1 MSTRRQIQVAE
12 EIQQIISVLLQREI
26 KDPRL
31 GFVTVIKAEVTS
43 DLKYSTVFVS
53 VLGSAEEQKASME
66 ALTSSRGFLRREL
79 AGRMGMRF
87 VPELRFKLDRGVE
100 YSDRINRLLN
110 EIKEADESN
119 TIGVGEASEEQGE
132 VGADAILAGDAAENT
147 DVDKDKDKA
156 SN

>member
-1 MSTRRQIQVAE
+1 MTTRRQIQVAE
-12 EIQQIISVLLQREI
+12 EIQQIISVLLQREV

-53 VLGSAEEQKASME
+53 VLGSPEEQKATMD

-79 AGRMGMRF
+79 ASRMSMRF
-87 VPELRFKLDRGVE
+87 VPELRFRLDHGVE

-110 EIKEADESN
+110 ELKEAEESN
-119 TIGVGEASEEQGE
+119 ASGASEASEEQGE
-132 VGADAILAGDAAENT
+132 VEADTTTSADAADDTGVA
-147 DVDKDKDKA
+147 KDEA
-156 SN
+156 PG

>member
-1 MSTRRQIQVAE
+1 MTTRRQIQVAE
-12 EIQQIISVLLQREI
+12 EIQQIISVLLQREV

-43 DLKYSTVFVS
+43 DLKYSTVYVS

-79 AGRMGMRF
+79 ASRMSMRF

-100 YSDRINRLLN
+100 YSDQINRLLN
-110 EIKEADESN
+110 ELKEAEVSN
-119 TIGVGEASEEQGE
+119 PVGQGEADSIPL
-132 VGADAILAGDAAENT
+132 VDDT
-147 DVDKDKDKA
+147 DKDEA
-156 SN
+156 AT

>member
-1 MSTRRQIQVAE
+1 MSTRRQIQVAD
-12 EIQQIISVLLQREI
+12 EIQQIISVLLQREV

-53 VLGSAEEQKASME
+53 VLGSAEEQKASMD

-119 TIGVGEASEEQGE
+119 AGAQGEDSEGEGEAGLDTMS
-132 VGADAILAGDAAENT
+132 ADA
-147 DVDKDKDKA
+147 VDDTHVDRSEA
-156 SN
+156 SS

>member
-1 MSTRRQIQVAE
+1 MTTRRQVQVAD
-12 EIQQIISVLLQREI
+12 EIQQIISVLLQREV

-43 DLKYSTVFVS
+43 DLKYSTVYVS

-79 AGRMGMRF
+79 ASRMSMRF

-100 YSDRINRLLN
+100 YSDHINRLLN
-110 EIKEADESN
+110 ELKQAEESKPAGQDEADSIPVE
-119 TIGVGEASEEQGE
+119 
-132 VGADAILAGDAAENT
+132 
-147 DVDKDKDKA
+147 DVDKDEA
-156 SN
+156 GT

>member
-1 MSTRRQIQVAE
+1 MTTRRQIQVAD
-12 EIQQIISVLLQREI
+12 EIQQIISVLLQREV

-79 AGRMGMRF
+79 ASRMSMRY

-100 YSDRINRLLN
+100 YSDQINRLLN
-110 EIKEADESN
+110 ELKEAEESN
-119 TIGVGEASEEQGE
+119 PVGPGEAEPIPA
-132 VGADAILAGDAAENT
+132 VDDA
-147 DVDKDKDKA
+147 DKDEA
-156 SN
+156 AT

>member
-1 MSTRRQIQVAE
+1 MTTRRQIQVAE
-12 EIQQIISVLLQREI
+12 EIQQIISVLLQREV

-53 VLGSAEEQKASME
+53 VLGSAEEQKASMD

-79 AGRMGMRF
+79 ASRMSMRF
-87 VPELRFKLDRGVE
+87 VPELRFRLDHGVE

-110 EIKEADESN
+110 ELKEAEESN
-119 TIGVGEASEEQGE
+119 AGGANEALEEQGE
-132 VGADAILAGDAAENT
+132 VEVDTATLADTAIDTG
-147 DVDKDKDKA
+147 VDKDEA
-156 SN
+156 SI

>member
-53 VLGSAEEQKASME
+53 VLGSAEEQKSSMA

-87 VPELRFKLDRGVE
+87 VPELRFKLDHGVE

-119 TIGVGEASEEQGE
+119 ASAASEALEEQGDIE
-132 VGADAILAGDAAENT
+132 AEITLPTDASPEDTGVN
-147 DVDKDKDKA
+147 KDEA
-156 SN
+156 SS

>member
-1 MSTRRQIQVAE
+1 MTTRRQVQVAD
-12 EIQQIISVLLQREI
+12 EIQQIISVLLQREV

-43 DLKYSTVFVS
+43 DLKYSTVYVS

-79 AGRMGMRF
+79 ASRMSMRF

-100 YSDRINRLLN
+100 YSDHINRLLN
-110 EIKEADESN
+110 ELKQAEESKPAGQDEAESDQIQSADADE
-119 TIGVGEASEEQGE
+119 
-132 VGADAILAGDAAENT
+132 AAT
-147 DVDKDKDKA
+147 
-156 SN
+156 

>member
-1 MSTRRQIQVAE
+1 MIMTTRRQIQVAD
-12 EIQQIISVLLQREI
+12 EIQQIISVLLQREV

-79 AGRMGMRF
+79 ASRMSMRF

-100 YSDRINRLLN
+100 YSDQINRLLN
-110 EIKEADESN
+110 ELKLAEEN
-119 TIGVGEASEEQGE
+119 NPIGSGEAEPATAVDDMDKGE
-132 VGADAILAGDAAENT
+132 VAT
-147 DVDKDKDKA
+147 
-156 SN
+156 

>member
-1 MSTRRQIQVAE
+1 MTTRRQIQVAE

-79 AGRMGMRF
+79 ASRMGMRF

-110 EIKEADESN
+110 ELKEAEESN
-119 TIGVGEASEEQGE
+119 AGGGVATEASGVPSEGE
-132 VGADAILAGDAAENT
+132 VNTAPAADDT
-147 DVDKDKDKA
+147 DKDITA
-156 SN
+156 S